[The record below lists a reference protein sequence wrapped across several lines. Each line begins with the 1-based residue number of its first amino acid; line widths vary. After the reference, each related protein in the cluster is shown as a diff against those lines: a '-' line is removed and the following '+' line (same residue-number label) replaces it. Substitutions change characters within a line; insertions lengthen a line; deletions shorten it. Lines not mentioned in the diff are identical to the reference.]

1 MWQASRSFL
10 ASLTAETHHAFECCP
25 LPLSLWSSRDVCVGG
40 GESVQGRGPDVEHL
54 KCDKSKFGRET
65 GGQAKILLHKQ
76 RAEESLDA
84 RFTGTL

>member
-1 MWQASRSFL
+1 M
-10 ASLTAETHHAFECCP
+10 E
-25 LPLSLWSSRDVCVGG
+25 LPGCVCGG
-40 GESVQGRGPDVEHL
+40 GSESVQGRGPDVEHL